1 MAGRRL
7 RAAEERGNHY
17 DEQVGRDGEGDYC
30 NISKPNLV
38 GGWLNI

>member
-7 RAAEERGNHY
+7 RAAEERDY